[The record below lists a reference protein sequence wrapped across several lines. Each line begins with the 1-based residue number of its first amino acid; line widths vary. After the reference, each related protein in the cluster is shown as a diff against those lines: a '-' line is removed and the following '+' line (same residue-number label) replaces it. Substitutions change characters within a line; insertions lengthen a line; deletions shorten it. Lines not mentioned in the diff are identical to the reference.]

1 MRSFYSQP
9 CSHSVHEAEEP
20 PSPPAEGLGWGPAQE
35 PAQGPRERQGTRA
48 EGGPDLVCG
57 GRGTVWRVVLVGMAQ
72 RMDCWAR
79 NAAGESPPLPGS
91 LPPRLKVPVAHS
103 SSRAQAS
110 PSSGRTRTHA
120 TLEAGPWFQRVS
132 SRVVQQFQLSYAAW
146 CTAPPCPRSPCVAE
160 GSRGPTATS
169 CRGRKGDS
177 EEACDVTEVTQQIKG
192 ENERTRV
199 HNSHLRLFP
208 LFIAA
213 FCVQGPRRCQNS
225 P

>member
-91 LPPRLKVPVAHS
+91 LPPGSESPCCSFQFPGPGLSLQWKDTHS
-103 SSRAQAS
+103 CHVR
-110 PSSGRTRTHA
+110 GRTMVSTGVIQSGSAVPAFICCLVHRPTMPQ
-120 TLEAGPWFQRVS
+120 EPVCGRRVTWPNCHLLQGKK
-132 SRVVQQFQLSYAAW
+132 RRL
-146 CTAPPCPRSPCVAE
+146 
-160 GSRGPTATS
+160 RG
-169 CRGRKGDS
+169 GM
-177 EEACDVTEVTQQIKG
+177 
-192 ENERTRV
+192 
-199 HNSHLRLFP
+199 
-208 LFIAA
+208 
-213 FCVQGPRRCQNS
+213 
-225 P
+225 